1 METETLNSPLRR
13 WRDGNSCTTSV
24 LRPFLAGA
32 YTDVDSP
39 LSGADGVDTRFWDLN
54 WLCRPG
60 YGKCV
65 GGESK
70 EGL

>member
-1 METETLNSPLRR
+1 VETRTSGSPLRR

-39 LSGADGVDTRFWDLN
+39 FQTRRGLTCVFGDLN

-60 YGKCV
+60 RV
-65 GGESK
+65 SV
-70 EGL
+70 